1 MKVSEATQLK
11 IDKLY
16 EEMGKVD
23 NLTLRANLLHTFEK
37 LLLFL
42 DEDFEHIKC
51 YPCMGSAVSAD
62 IEKITAESYEE
73 INDGEEEADV
83 NI

>member
-11 IDKLY
+11 IDQLY
-16 EEMGKVD
+16 HEIGLVEDK
-23 NLTLRANLLHTFEK
+23 TLRTNLIHTFEK

-51 YPCMGSAVSAD
+51 YPCMGFAVNAD
-62 IEKITAESYEE
+62 IEKITAEAYKQM
-73 INDGEEEADV
+73 NVNEEA
-83 NI
+83 